1 VECKVA
7 GMLTVDRSRD
17 GDRAGGTSVDVAQG
31 ERELLETIGTEWNEH
46 HDVKTPEKM
55 TYPKLFSS

>member
-1 VECKVA
+1 
-7 GMLTVDRSRD
+7 MLTVDRSRD